1 MLVAA
6 TPGRIGLWWRQ
17 AASQP
22 DDDVIVNNPPF
33 LEFGHPGVTGCFVA
47 GAAVVPL
54 AQGVKE
60 SADVLWPPI
69 AVIALVGQGL
79 HPDLLPFRP
88 LVMGLLRSDSKALTK
103 PGNPGL
109 VAVDLNAVFC
119 TKNRDRKT
127 FASC

>member
-1 MLVAA
+1 MLVTT
-6 TPGRIGLWWRQ
+6 TPSRIRLWRRQ
-17 AASQP
+17 AVGQP

-60 SADVLWPPI
+60 PANVLWPPI

-79 HPDLLPFRP
+79 HPNLLPYRP
-88 LVMGLLRSDSKALTK
+88 LVMELLRSDSKALSK
-103 PGNPGL
+103 PGNPCL
-109 VAVDLNAVFC
+109 VTVNLNTVFC
-119 TKNRDRKT
+119 TENRDRKT